1 MNLVIVMLWII
12 GVLVEYGVEGIA
24 CDQEINLQKAWLD
37 EATTSRLLMFR
48 IERQEK
54 NKNKGYWKDNF
65 GFDKTSTKK
74 IGQKY

>member
-1 MNLVIVMLWII
+1 MR
-12 GVLVEYGVEGIA
+12 
-24 CDQEINLQKAWLD
+24 NLQKAWSD
-37 EATTSRLLMFR
+37 EATSSHLLMFR

-65 GFDKTSTKK
+65 GFEKTSTKK